1 MAGINQSAKKFFSRA
16 TAIHTRNFRIPS
28 DLRRQAG
35 NGSVSTMV
43 GDHMG
48 ILSAVV
54 LFLDS
59 SDCFIE
65 FERVFYQYFYQLIVL
80 GITLLQ

>member
-1 MAGINQSAKKFFSRA
+1 MEIDPARSEAKCKTNFSA
-16 TAIHTRNFRIPS
+16 TAIHTRTFRIPS

-54 LFLDS
+54 FFFELFH
-59 SDCFIE
+59 
-65 FERVFYQYFYQLIVL
+65 QYFHDV
-80 GITLLQ
+80 TLPQ

>member
-1 MAGINQSAKKFFSRA
+1 MLDSRFTPIKSLGSKALLIQVIIEINHGRNKSKCKKIFFSRA
-16 TAIHTRNFRIPS
+16 TAIHTRKFRIPS

-48 ILSAVV
+48 ILS
-54 LFLDS
+54 
-59 SDCFIE
+59 
-65 FERVFYQYFYQLIVL
+65 
-80 GITLLQ
+80 

>member
-1 MAGINQSAKKFFSRA
+1 MAKWKKILPA
-16 TAIHTRNFRIPS
+16 TAIHTRKFRIPS

-54 LFLDS
+54 LILLLLYSFVG
-59 SDCFIE
+59 
-65 FERVFYQYFYQLIVL
+65 FERVFHQYLHTKL
-80 GITLLQ
+80 LPEITFLQ